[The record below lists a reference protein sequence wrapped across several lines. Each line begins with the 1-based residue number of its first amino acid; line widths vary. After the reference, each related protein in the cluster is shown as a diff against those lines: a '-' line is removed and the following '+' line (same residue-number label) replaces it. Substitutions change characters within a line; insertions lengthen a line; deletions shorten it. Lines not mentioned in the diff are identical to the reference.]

1 MKLVF
6 LNNEIIC
13 VTDNLEGM
21 SFGEN
26 DDNIVITTLDSEYD
40 PDYDYSYD
48 VDTLVATQGT
58 LKVVDPAVEQ
68 QLLDDWNSIKYQ
80 EDRKNI
86 YPDIGDQLDDLFHAG
101 AFSDDM
107 AAKIQAVKDAHPK
120 PEE

>member
-6 LNNEIIC
+6 LNNEVYC
-13 VTDNLEGM
+13 ATNNLDGM
-21 SFGEN
+21 GFGEN
-26 DDNIVITTLDSEYD
+26 EDNVVITTLDGEYD
-40 PDYDYSYD
+40 PTYDYSYD
-48 VDTLVATQGT
+48 ADTLVATQGN

-80 EDRKNI
+80 EDRKNV